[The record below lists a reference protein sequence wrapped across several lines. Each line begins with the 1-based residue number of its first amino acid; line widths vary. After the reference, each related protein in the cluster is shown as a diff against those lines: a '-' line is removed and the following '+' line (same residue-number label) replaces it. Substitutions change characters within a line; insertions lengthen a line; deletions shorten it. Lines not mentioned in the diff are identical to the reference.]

1 MCQQNSLVVLST
13 WWEEKLSVD
22 GTGMGI
28 LSHEPARAYEALRQ
42 VFTGV
47 GKKRKRRPQEEDV
60 AFSPGRDPLHMSDA
74 FRELTGN
81 LGWDS
86 SLAEAKIF
94 VEWPTLVGEGVADH
108 ALPVGI
114 NEGQLVIQASSS
126 AWATQLRLMRHELLV
141 VLAEKIPE
149 VTINS
154 ITVLAPGAPSW
165 KNGLRS
171 VPGRG
176 PRDTY
181 G

>member
-1 MCQQNSLVVLST
+1 LST
-13 WWEEKLSVD
+13 E

-28 LSHEPARAYEALRQ
+28 RSEEPAKAYDAIKS
-42 VFTGV
+42 VFTGT
-47 GKKRKRRPQEEDV
+47 KRRAKKTRNISDE

-81 LGWDS
+81 LGWNS
-86 SLAEAKIF
+86 SLAEAKMF
-94 VEWPTLVGEGVADH
+94 VEWPLLVGEEVADH
-108 ALPVGI
+108 ARPIGVEDGK
-114 NEGQLVIQASSS
+114 LVIQASSS

-141 VLAEKIPE
+141 VLADKLPE
-149 VTINS
+149 VPIDS

-165 KNGLRS
+165 KNGPRS

>member
-1 MCQQNSLVVLST
+1 
-13 WWEEKLSVD
+13 VD
-22 GTGMGI
+22 
-28 LSHEPARAYEALRQ
+28 E
-42 VFTGV
+42 
-47 GKKRKRRPQEEDV
+47 

-74 FRELTGN
+74 FRDMTGH

-86 SLAEAKIF
+86 SLAQAKLF

-108 ALPVGI
+108 AHPVAVENGKLI
-114 NEGQLVIQASSS
+114 IQASSS
-126 AWATQLRLMRHELLV
+126 AWATQLRLMRHELMV
-141 VLAEKIPE
+141 VLAEKLPE
-149 VTINS
+149 VPIDS

-165 KNGLRS
+165 KNGPRS

>member
-1 MCQQNSLVVLST
+1 MGARS
-13 WWEEKLSVD
+13 EEPTK
-22 GTGMGI
+22 
-28 LSHEPARAYEALRQ
+28 AYEAIKA

-47 GKKRKRRPQEEDV
+47 KKRPKRTRGDNDD

-81 LGWDS
+81 LGWDA
-86 SLAEAKIF
+86 SLAEARMF
-94 VEWPTLVGEGVADH
+94 VEWPLIVGEGVADH
-108 ALPVGI
+108 AQPVGVD
-114 NEGQLVIQASSS
+114 NGKLVIQASSS

-141 VLAEKIPE
+141 VLADKLPDVPID
-149 VTINS
+149 S

-165 KNGLRS
+165 KNGPRS

>member
-1 MCQQNSLVVLST
+1 MST
-13 WWEEKLSVD
+13 D
-22 GTGMGI
+22 GTGMGTRG
-28 LSHEPARAYEALRQ
+28 SEPVRAYEALRA

-47 GKKRKRRPQEEDV
+47 KKKARQRSDV
-60 AFSPGRDPLHMSDA
+60 ADDAFSPGRDPLHMGDA

-81 LGWDS
+81 LGWDQ

-94 VEWPTLVGEGVADH
+94 VEWPLLVGDGVADH
-108 ALPVGI
+108 AHPVGI
-114 NEGQLVIQASSS
+114 SQGKLVIQASSS
-126 AWATQLRLMRHELLV
+126 AWATQLRLMRHELLT
-141 VLAEKIPE
+141 VLADKLPE
-149 VTINS
+149 VPIDS

-165 KNGLRS
+165 KNGPRS

>member
-1 MCQQNSLVVLST
+1 MT
-13 WWEEKLSVD
+13 TE
-22 GTGMGI
+22 GTGMGTI
-28 LSHEPARAYEALRQ
+28 GDEPTKAYEALRA

-47 GKKRKRRPQEEDV
+47 PKKSRKKRDIADD
-60 AFSPGRDPLHMSDA
+60 AFSPGRDPHHMGDA

-81 LGWDS
+81 LGWDPALS
-86 SLAEAKIF
+86 EAKMF
-94 VEWPTLVGEGVADH
+94 VDWPSLVGEGVADH
-108 ALPVGI
+108 AHPVAI
-114 NEGQLVIQASSS
+114 NDGQLVIQASSS

-141 VLAEKIPE
+141 VLAEKIPD
-149 VTINS
+149 VPINS

-165 KNGLRS
+165 KNGSRS

>member
-1 MCQQNSLVVLST
+1 
-13 WWEEKLSVD
+13 
-22 GTGMGI
+22 MG
-28 LSHEPARAYEALRQ
+28 LHSHEPAKAYEALKA

-47 GKKRKRRPQEEDV
+47 KKRPQKKYIDNDD

-74 FRELTGN
+74 FRQLTGT
-81 LGWDS
+81 LGWDA
-86 SLAEAKIF
+86 SLAEAKMF
-94 VEWPTLVGEGVADH
+94 VEWPLLVGEGVADH
-108 ALPVGI
+108 AEPVGI
-114 NEGQLVIQASSS
+114 HNGQLVIQASSS

-141 VLAEKIPE
+141 VLADKLPDVPID
-149 VTINS
+149 S

-165 KNGLRS
+165 KNGPRS